1 MASSTDPPLVSSA
14 LLAGERVTFTG
25 TLASMTH
32 RQASALVE
40 ERGGLATE
48 HVSRQTTLLVIGE
61 EGWPL
66 EPDGMPSLKLQ
77 QALRWQ
83 LAGQSLRIL
92 RESEW
97 LSVLGLTEAREE
109 MTRLYT
115 PAMLSQMLG
124 LSVATIRRWAHLG
137 LIRAARVVYRLPYFS
152 FAEVAGVRRLS
163 ELVDAGVGIAEIGKS
178 LEALRALFPDIDR
191 PLAQLELLGRHHA
204 VVIRDPHGRLV
215 TPTGQRLFD
224 FEAAEGPAE
233 TSSANGLSDDD
244 APSTVPFPGTSTE
257 PTASRDARPQ
267 SAEEWHRLAERQAE
281 TGDLVQAIASQR
293 EAVRREPL
301 RSVEQAY
308 LAELLYRAGQAAAA
322 AERLA
327 MAVELDPEDLE
338 VWTQLGCIQVELG
351 QVEEAETA
359 FREAL
364 ERHPDYPDA
373 HFHLGELLSGRG
385 DDEAAAAHWHAYLRH
400 DQRGP
405 WAEVARARLSKG
417 PPSS

>member
-191 PLAQLELLGRHHA
+191 PLAQLELLGR
-204 VVIRDPHGRLV
+204 RLV
-215 TPTGQRLFD
+215 PERHFRQGPQARADRRRRTGGTVTRL
-224 FEAAEGPAE
+224 
-233 TSSANGLSDDD
+233 SANRPNRRGQ
-244 APSTVPFPGTSTE
+244 PV
-257 PTASRDARPQ
+257 PTAPALLFQ
-267 SAEEWHRLAERQAE
+267 
-281 TGDLVQAIASQR
+281 QR
-293 EAVRREPL
+293 
-301 RSVEQAY
+301 
-308 LAELLYRAGQAAAA
+308 
-322 AERLA
+322 
-327 MAVELDPEDLE
+327 
-338 VWTQLGCIQVELG
+338 
-351 QVEEAETA
+351 
-359 FREAL
+359 
-364 ERHPDYPDA
+364 
-373 HFHLGELLSGRG
+373 
-385 DDEAAAAHWHAYLRH
+385 LRH
-400 DQRGP
+400 DD
-405 WAEVARARLSKG
+405 
-417 PPSS
+417 